1 MTSLLSQSPTLE
13 HAERPVERETP
24 AAAPIPR
31 EKPARLVSLDA
42 YRGAI
47 MLFMASA
54 GLALPAVAKNV
65 PDNQVLRV
73 LAFNTDHVPWVGC
86 SLWDLIQPSFMFMV
100 GVAMPYSIASRRA
113 KGDSERKI
121 VPRPLSG

>member
-1 MTSLLSQSPTLE
+1 MTSLVTPAPRLE
-13 HAERPVERETP
+13 NIERPVERNTP
-24 AAAPIPR
+24 TAAPLPR

-47 MLFMASA
+47 MLFMASS
-54 GLALPAVAKNV
+54 GLALPAVAKHF
-65 PDNQVLRV
+65 PDSPIWRF

-100 GVAMPYSIASRRA
+100 GVSMP
-113 KGDSERKI
+113 
-121 VPRPLSG
+121 